1 MFGIHITGIY
11 YECVVVRVLIQ
22 KMVCVYCIDAK
33 TQFMF
38 PCFGMQQLL
47 SFNFLV
53 EWLCFFYAPLT
64 AGQNMGRDKS
74 FATIV

>member
-53 EWLCFFYAPLT
+53 LWSGCVFLRSLNRRT
-64 AGQNMGRDKS
+64 KHG
-74 FATIV
+74 T